1 MHTACKPLDAVSY
14 YFLSKQQHHSSEMLF
29 LPSLHAPWSVLG
41 LLSPCLV
48 CCAWFS
54 PCLV

>member
-29 LPSLHAPWSVLG
+29 LPSLRALGAWSVLG
-41 LLSPCLV
+41 LLSLV
-48 CCAWFS
+48 C
-54 PCLV
+54 